1 MFLPSMVTE
10 AAPGSLSKYI
20 WFSGDLQVSMNRSV
34 AMSHELVCGS
44 SGRDL
49 DGEGS
54 IPGGAAKPHFPT
66 LWLQLPHC
74 ANPAPGHIRHSCGK
88 RVFFFFFSWSCRQ
101 VGPVCIA
108 RDLRLGFFSNSH
120 GQNSS

>member
-20 WFSGDLQVSMNRSV
+20 WFSGDLQVSMNLSV
-34 AMSHELVCGS
+34 AMSHELVCDS

-54 IPGGAAKPHFPT
+54 IPGGAAKPYFPT

-88 RVFFFFFSWSCRQ
+88 RFFFSWSYRQ
-101 VGPVCIA
+101 VGPVRIG
-108 RDLRLGFFSNSH
+108 RDLRLGFFSSSH
-120 GQNSS
+120 GQSSS